1 MKNDGGNVIT
11 LNRLEVPSNAKFH
24 FSIVAYTF
32 FDIINPFLSETFMQS
47 VSAMPPD
54 FFFNRRNCFNC
65 GCYFSA
71 SWRNRQVIYINTW
84 EMPWF
89 LWLVFFFWSRNGED
103 PVWKLNTK

>member
-47 VSAMPPD
+47 VSEMPPD
-54 FFFNRRNCFNC
+54 FFSIEGIVLIVDVISRRLGEIGKLFILTLGKCRGFC
-65 GCYFSA
+65 D
-71 SWRNRQVIYINTW
+71 R
-84 EMPWF
+84 
-89 LWLVFFFWSRNGED
+89 FFFLESQWRGSGVE
-103 PVWKLNTK
+103 VEY

>member
-1 MKNDGGNVIT
+1 MIT

-54 FFFNRRNCFNC
+54 FFFSIEGIVLIVDVISRRLGEIGKLFILTLGKCRGFC
-65 GCYFSA
+65 G
-71 SWRNRQVIYINTW
+71 W
-84 EMPWF
+84 
-89 LWLVFFFWSRNGED
+89 FFFSGVAMERIRCGS
-103 PVWKLNTK
+103 